1 MTLRSR
7 VAGLRRELLSSVY
20 VRRVSLADQ
29 VPVVSFCFDDFPRTA
44 WTAGG
49 TILKDYGIR
58 GTYYTAP
65 GLLNTSNEL
74 GDQMTRADIDA
85 VLCDGHEIGCHTF
98 SHCSCRRV
106 SPRAYENEAAK
117 GREVLQQ
124 MIGYD
129 PGSFSY
135 PFGHVSVV
143 SKRDVGAKM
152 KSARTIFPGINGP
165 TADLNLLRANSLYG
179 EVNQLSKAESLLT
192 ANKSE
197 NGWLI
202 FYTHDVRRDPSEWG
216 CTPALLAETVN
227 LTLMMGFAV
236 MPVGEV
242 VESAVRS
249 ENLARSLAISV

>member
-7 VAGLRRELLSSVY
+7 LAGLRTQLLSSVHI
-20 VRRVSLADQ
+20 RSVSLSDQ

-44 WTAGG
+44 WTTGG
-49 TILKDYGIR
+49 TILRHYGIR

-85 VLCDGHEIGCHTF
+85 VLSDGHEIGCHTF

-106 SPRAYENEAAK
+106 SPRVYENDAAR
-117 GREVLQQ
+117 GREVLHKI
-124 MIGYD
+124 IGND

-135 PFGHVSVV
+135 PFGHVSIV

-152 KSARTIFPGINGP
+152 KSARTIFPGVNGP

-179 EVNQLSKAESLLT
+179 GIDQLSKAESLLAT
-192 ANKSE
+192 NAKE

-216 CTPALLAETVN
+216 CTPALLEETVE
-227 LTLMMGFAV
+227 LTLKMGFPV

-249 ENLARSLAISV
+249 ENLVRSLAISV